1 MLLSNAYAEAIN
13 KDRYVG
19 QGRYHGP
26 KTHSRKVFE
35 LNELN
40 RTSLVKLEKCPC
52 TYHHDKIYKDR
63 LDHL

>member
-1 MLLSNAYAEAIN
+1 MLLSNAYGETIN

-19 QGRYHGP
+19 QGHYHGP
-26 KTHSRKVFE
+26 KTHSRKVFK

-40 RTSLVKLEKCPC
+40 RISLVKLEKGLCG
-52 TYHHDKIYKDR
+52 YHHDKIYKGL